1 MITSDAQIK
10 NIDVSNLKGVGPKI
24 SSSLNRLKIFSLFDL
39 IFHFPF
45 RYQDRTFISKVSD
58 LTTDSKTVLLCLK
71 VKAVEGF
78 VGSRG
83 KVLKILFAD
92 DTGVIEAS
100 FFNTY
105 ATFVHNFT
113 SGRRVLAYGSI
124 KPDYMTGRPSL
135 IHPEITFLQTDEEIV
150 TEEFLT
156 PIYPSTEG
164 LGQAILRK
172 TIKTA
177 LDLIHKAPLPEIL
190 PKNLNPYGISLND
203 AINDVHYPH
212 PQSDHAPLLPQN
224 LTAFERICYEELIAY
239 QLCLL
244 LLKVSNSSHK
254 AALSVTFNAQL
265 SDNFLKSLSFK
276 PTTAQLRVFNEILD
290 DLKKE
295 VPMAR
300 LVHGDVGSGKTLVAI
315 MSALQVIKAGG
326 QCVLLSPTDILARQ
340 HFAKCSALL
349 KAFNVNCVLLTA
361 SERKSD
367 RLNLL
372 KSISDGS
379 AQFIIGT
386 HAMFQDDVIYKHLA
400 LVIIDEQHRFG
411 IEQRVALLNKAPQ
424 GTSAHQ
430 LVMTATP
437 IPRTLQLALYSD
449 LDVSTIDEL
458 PPGRSPIITALIHMT
473 RKDDVIARLNA
484 VCCRG
489 TQAYWVCPHIEEGE
503 DDDIASAK
511 NVYEELSHKLPHLKI
526 GLLHGQM
533 NSKQKNIVMEE
544 FAAGKISILVATTI
558 IEVGV
563 DVPNATIMI
572 INNAERLGLA
582 QLHQLRGRVG
592 RGSAQSY
599 CLLLHNADPENQIA
613 QKRLQIMR
621 TSNDGFKI
629 ATEDLAL
636 RGPGEIIGTK
646 QAGFDTFKVADVTRD
661 HRLIESARNS
671 ALYLK
676 ENEIKAAEDLIRR
689 WFPQYLTAR
698 DDKNDGHSVSQ
709 SS

>member
-135 IHPEITFLQTDEEIV
+135 VHPEITFLQTDEEIV

-254 AALSVTFNAQL
+254 AALSITFNAEL

-276 PTTAQLRVFNEILD
+276 PTSAQLRVFNEILD
-290 DLKKE
+290 DLKLNFLENEFHLRNISLETKVDDKIVKLLRSFIIDNKNKIKE
-295 VPMAR
+295 NSKMYSEAAKFYYKQRVGNSKKIGIVDLGWR
-300 LVHGDVGSGKTLVAI
+300 GSGAISLKDLFENYWNFDCEVKSLIAFGMSRKNGFDDGFTLTRETNTFAFSEYVNYDYSKKFQSSLLI
-315 MSALQVIKAGG
+315 NMSLIEILKMIKA
-326 QCVLLSPTDILARQ
+326 VLSGK
-340 HFAKCSALL
+340 AK
-349 KAFNVNCVLLTA
+349 FY
-361 SERKSD
+361 
-367 RLNLL
+367 
-372 KSISDGS
+372 I
-379 AQFIIGT
+379 
-386 HAMFQDDVIYKHLA
+386 IYK
-400 LVIIDEQHRFG
+400 I
-411 IEQRVALLNKAPQ
+411 
-424 GTSAHQ
+424 
-430 LVMTATP
+430 
-437 IPRTLQLALYSD
+437 
-449 LDVSTIDEL
+449 
-458 PPGRSPIITALIHMT
+458 
-473 RKDDVIARLNA
+473 
-484 VCCRG
+484 C
-489 TQAYWVCPHIEEGE
+489 
-503 DDDIASAK
+503 
-511 NVYEELSHKLPHLKI
+511 
-526 GLLHGQM
+526 
-533 NSKQKNIVMEE
+533 
-544 FAAGKISILVATTI
+544 
-558 IEVGV
+558 
-563 DVPNATIMI
+563 
-572 INNAERLGLA
+572 
-582 QLHQLRGRVG
+582 
-592 RGSAQSY
+592 
-599 CLLLHNADPENQIA
+599 
-613 QKRLQIMR
+613 
-621 TSNDGFKI
+621 
-629 ATEDLAL
+629 
-636 RGPGEIIGTK
+636 
-646 QAGFDTFKVADVTRD
+646 
-661 HRLIESARNS
+661 
-671 ALYLK
+671 
-676 ENEIKAAEDLIRR
+676 
-689 WFPQYLTAR
+689 
-698 DDKNDGHSVSQ
+698 
-709 SS
+709 

>member
-71 VKAVEGF
+71 VKEVEGF

-135 IHPEITFLQTDEEIV
+135 VHPEITFLQTDEEIV

-212 PQSDHAPLLPQN
+212 PQSDHAPILPQS

-340 HFAKCSALL
+340 HFAKCSGLL

-361 SERKSD
+361 SERKND

-386 HAMFQDDVIYKHLA
+386 HAVFQDDVIYKHLA
-400 LVIIDEQHRFG
+400 LVIIDEQH
-411 IEQRVALLNKAPQ
+411 L
-424 GTSAHQ
+424 
-430 LVMTATP
+430 
-437 IPRTLQLALYSD
+437 
-449 LDVSTIDEL
+449 STIDEL

>member
-1 MITSDAQIK
+1 M
-10 NIDVSNLKGVGPKI
+10 
-24 SSSLNRLKIFSLFDL
+24 
-39 IFHFPF
+39 
-45 RYQDRTFISKVSD
+45 
-58 LTTDSKTVLLCLK
+58 
-71 VKAVEGF
+71 
-78 VGSRG
+78 
-83 KVLKILFAD
+83 
-92 DTGVIEAS
+92 
-100 FFNTY
+100 
-105 ATFVHNFT
+105 
-113 SGRRVLAYGSI
+113 
-124 KPDYMTGRPSL
+124 
-135 IHPEITFLQTDEEIV
+135 
-150 TEEFLT
+150 
-156 PIYPSTEG
+156 
-164 LGQAILRK
+164 
-172 TIKTA
+172 
-177 LDLIHKAPLPEIL
+177 
-190 PKNLNPYGISLND
+190 
-203 AINDVHYPH
+203 
-212 PQSDHAPLLPQN
+212 
-224 LTAFERICYEELIAY
+224 
-239 QLCLL
+239 
-244 LLKVSNSSHK
+244 
-254 AALSVTFNAQL
+254 
-265 SDNFLKSLSFK
+265 
-276 PTTAQLRVFNEILD
+276 
-290 DLKKE
+290 
-295 VPMAR
+295 
-300 LVHGDVGSGKTLVAI
+300 
-315 MSALQVIKAGG
+315 
-326 QCVLLSPTDILARQ
+326 
-340 HFAKCSALL
+340 
-349 KAFNVNCVLLTA
+349 LLTA

-386 HAMFQDDVIYKHLA
+386 HAVFQDDVIYKHLA

-621 TSNDGFKI
+621 TSNDGFRI

>member
-45 RYQDRTFISKVSD
+45 RYQDRTYISKVSD
-58 LTTDSKTVLLCLK
+58 LTTDSGSVLLCLK

-92 DTGVIEAS
+92 DTGIIEAS

-135 IHPEITFLQTDEEIV
+135 VHPEITFLQTNETV
-150 TEEFLT
+150 TTEEFLT
-156 PIYPSTEG
+156 PIYSSTEG

-177 LDLIHKAPLPEIL
+177 LDLIQKAPLPEIL
-190 PKNLNPYGISLND
+190 PQNLNPYGMSLSD
-203 AINDVHYPH
+203 AIKDVHYPH
-212 PQSDHAPLLPQN
+212 PQSDHTPIVPQK
-224 LTAFERICYEELIAY
+224 LKSFERICYEELIAY

-254 AALSVTFNAQL
+254 AALSVAFDSKL
-265 SDNFLKSLSFK
+265 SDDFLHSLPFK
-276 PTTAQLRVFNEILD
+276 PTLAQLRVFNEILE
-290 DLKKE
+290 DLNKDI
-295 VPMAR
+295 PMAR

-315 MSALQVIKAGG
+315 MSALQVIRAGG

-340 HFAKCSALL
+340 HFAKCSSLL
-349 KAFNVNCVLLTA
+349 KEFNVNCLLLTA

-372 KSISDGS
+372 KAISDGS

-386 HAMFQDDVIYKHLA
+386 HAVFQDDVIYKHLA

-411 IEQRVALLNKAPQ
+411 IEQRIALLNKAPQ

-449 LDVSTIDEL
+449 LEVSTIDEL
-458 PPGRSPIITALIHMT
+458 PPGRCPVITALIQMS

-484 VCCRG
+484 VCSRG

-503 DDDIASAK
+503 NDDVASAK
-511 NVYEELSHKLPHLKI
+511 SIYEELSHKLPHLKI

-533 NSKQKNIVMEE
+533 NAKQKNMVMED
-544 FAAGKISILVATTI
+544 FAAGKISILTATTI

-676 ENEIKAAEDLIRR
+676 ENRIKTAEELIRR

-698 DDKNDGHSVSQ
+698 DNKNDGNSVSQ